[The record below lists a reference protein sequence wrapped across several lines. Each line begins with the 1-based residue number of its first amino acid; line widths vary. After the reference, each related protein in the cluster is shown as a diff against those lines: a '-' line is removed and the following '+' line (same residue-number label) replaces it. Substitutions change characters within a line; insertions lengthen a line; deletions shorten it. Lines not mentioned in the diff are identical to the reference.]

1 MTNNFTALGL
11 LKLVHIQQFFKCI
24 IDKHMITRLMSSN
37 HVYIIM
43 INMNY
48 CKYIRVHEHFC
59 SNLDIPFLLK
69 FTTEFLI
76 NR

>member
-1 MTNNFTALGL
+1 MINNFTALGV
-11 LKLVHIQQFFKCI
+11 LKLVLIQQCFKCI
-24 IDKHMITRLMSSN
+24 IDKHMITRN
-37 HVYIIM
+37 QYIIM
-43 INMNY
+43 NNINY
-48 CKYIRVHEHFC
+48 CKYIQVHEHFC

>member
-1 MTNNFTALGL
+1 MINNFTALGV
-11 LKLVHIQQFFKCI
+11 LKLVHIYNNFASTSLINTWC
-24 IDKHMITRLMSSN
+24 TR
-37 HVYIIM
+37 HQYIM
-43 INMNY
+43 INNINY

-69 FTTEFLI
+69 FTTKFLI

>member
-1 MTNNFTALGL
+1 MINNFTALGL

-24 IDKHMITRLMSSN
+24 IDKHMITR
-37 HVYIIM
+37 HQYIIM

>member
-1 MTNNFTALGL
+1 MINNFTALGV
-11 LKLVHIQQFFKCI
+11 LKLVHINQFCKYI
-24 IDKHMITRLMSSN
+24 IDKHMITR
-37 HVYIIM
+37 HQYII
-43 INMNY
+43 INNINY

-69 FTTEFLI
+69 FTTKFLI